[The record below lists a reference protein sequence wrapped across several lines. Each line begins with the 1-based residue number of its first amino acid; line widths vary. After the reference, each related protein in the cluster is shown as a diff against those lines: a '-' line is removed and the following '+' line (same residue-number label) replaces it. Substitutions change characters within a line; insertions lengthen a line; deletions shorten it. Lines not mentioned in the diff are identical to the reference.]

1 MSFFSDSNCLQG
13 KDITMQNVVAIPA
26 NPALVNSTED
36 FLHAVEHDRKDSAE
50 KFIHMVDHLTDRILS
65 LFLVEP
71 ANMTEL
77 SGGQK
82 KVIDFAVSTAG
93 KASSML
99 TRQIFKKVSNAEF
112 APVVKNVKDMYWQAG
127 DDNDN
132 HASIAFPVED
142 SFAAD
147 FRKATELC
155 AAGKGTEDVAL
166 VTRVMSAMSDK
177 IIDEVFVANTKEV
190 KIGFVTQKALNV
202 GIDGSRKAVH
212 AVNNKVLKDLSNDEL
227 KGYMAHYQGLLRQR

>member
-1 MSFFSDSNCLQG
+1 
-13 KDITMQNVVAIPA
+13 MQNVVAIPA

-77 SGGQK
+77 SSGQK
-82 KVIDFAVSTAG
+82 KIIDFAVSTGG

-99 TRQIFKKVSNAEF
+99 TRQIFKKVSNQEF
-112 APVVKNVKDMYWQAG
+112 APVVENVRAMYWQAG

-132 HASIAFPVED
+132 QAYISFPVDEA
-142 SFAAD
+142 FAAQ
-147 FRKATELC
+147 FHKAAVLC
-155 AAGKGTEDVAL
+155 AEGKGTEDLPL
-166 VTRVMSAMSDK
+166 VTHAMGTVADL
-177 IIDEVFVANTKEV
+177 IIDEVFVANTKVV

-202 GIDGSRKAVH
+202 GVDGSRKAVH
-212 AVNNKVLKDLSNDEL
+212 AVNHKVLKNLSNDEL
-227 KGYMAHYQGLLRQR
+227 KGYMAHYQDMVRQRG

>member
-1 MSFFSDSNCLQG
+1 
-13 KDITMQNVVAIPA
+13 MQNVVAIPA

-99 TRQIFKKVSNAEF
+99 TRQIVKKGSNA
-112 APVVKNVKDMYWQAG
+112 ASPPVVTTVKAMYW
-127 DDNDN
+127 
-132 HASIAFPVED
+132 
-142 SFAAD
+142 
-147 FRKATELC
+147 
-155 AAGKGTEDVAL
+155 
-166 VTRVMSAMSDK
+166 
-177 IIDEVFVANTKEV
+177 
-190 KIGFVTQKALNV
+190 
-202 GIDGSRKAVH
+202 
-212 AVNNKVLKDLSNDEL
+212 
-227 KGYMAHYQGLLRQR
+227 